1 MRDLK
6 ELRVDIDRIDREMVA
21 LFEERMGI
29 AKEVAEYKIA
39 TGKKILDKDR
49 ENQKL
54 EAVKALTHNDFNSHG
69 VEELYKQIM
78 GISRK
83 LQYQLMEEKALGR
96 LPFIMVNELE
106 KKQVRVVYQGVEGA
120 YAQQAMFAFFGED
133 VNHFHVERWRDA
145 MDAIAEGMAD
155 YAVLPIENSTA
166 GIVNDNYDLLGEY
179 DNYIVGEQ
187 IISIQHALLGTP
199 DAKISD
205 IRTVYSHP
213 QGLMQC
219 AKYLDEHR
227 DWQQISVLNTAVAAK
242 KVAEEKDKTQAAI
255 ASTLA
260 GRQQGLKILDEGINR
275 SMNNSTRFLIV
286 TNQPI
291 FCRDAKKVSICFEVT
306 HESGCLYNVLSHFIF
321 NNLNMCRI
329 ESRPIPDRNWEYH
342 FFVDFEGNLNDSAVK
357 NALRGIRE
365 EALNLKILGNY

>member
-1 MRDLK
+1 MRDLA
-6 ELRVDIDRIDREMVA
+6 ELRLEIDKIDRQMVE
-21 LFEERMGI
+21 LFEQRMGI
-29 AKEVAEYKIA
+29 SREVAEYKVA
-39 TGKKILDKDR
+39 VGKRILDKER
-49 ENQKL
+49 ENQKI
-54 EAVKALTHNDFNSHG
+54 EAVKALTHNEFNRHG
-69 VEELYKQIM
+69 VEELYKQLM
-78 GISRK
+78 AMSRK
-83 LQYQLMEEKALGR
+83 LQYQLMEEQALGR
-96 LPFIMVNELE
+96 LPFVMVDKLE
-106 KKQVRVVYQGVEGA
+106 KENVRVVYQGVDGA
-120 YAQQAMFAFFGED
+120 YAQQAMFAFFGEN

-166 GIVNDNYDLLGEY
+166 GIVNDNYDLLEEY

-187 IISIQHALLGTP
+187 ILSIQHALLGTP
-199 DAKISD
+199 DAELSD

-219 AKYLDEHR
+219 ARYLDEHR
-227 DWQQISVLNTAVAAK
+227 DWKQISLLNTAMAAQ
-242 KVAEEKDKTQAAI
+242 KVAEEHDKSQAAI

-260 GRQQGLKILDEGINR
+260 AKQHGLKVLGEGINR
-275 SMNNSTRFLIV
+275 SGGNSTRFLIV

-291 FCRDAKKVSICFEVT
+291 FCRDAEKVSICFEVT
-306 HESGCLYNVLSHFIF
+306 HESGCLYNVLSHFIY

-329 ESRPIPDRNWEYH
+329 ESRPSADRNWEYH

>member
-39 TGKKILDKDR
+39 TGKKILDKER

-54 EAVKALTHNDFNSHG
+54 KAVKALTHNDFNSHG

-96 LPFIMVNELE
+96 LPFIMVDELE

>member
-1 MRDLK
+1 MRDLA
-6 ELRVDIDRIDREMVA
+6 ELRLEIDKIDRQMVE
-21 LFEERMGI
+21 LFEQRMGI
-29 AKEVAEYKIA
+29 SREVAEYKVA
-39 TGKKILDKDR
+39 VGKRILDKER
-49 ENQKL
+49 ENQKI
-54 EAVKALTHNDFNSHG
+54 EAVKALTHNEFNRHG
-69 VEELYKQIM
+69 VEELYKQLM
-78 GISRK
+78 AMSRK
-83 LQYQLMEEKALGR
+83 LQYQLMEEQALGR
-96 LPFIMVNELE
+96 LPFVMVDKLE
-106 KKQVRVVYQGVEGA
+106 KENVRVVYQGVDGA
-120 YAQQAMFAFFGED
+120 YAQQAMFAFFGEN

-166 GIVNDNYDLLGEY
+166 GIVNDNYDLLEEY

-187 IISIQHALLGTP
+187 ILSIQHALLGTP
-199 DAKISD
+199 DAELFD

-219 AKYLDEHR
+219 ARYLDEHR
-227 DWQQISVLNTAVAAK
+227 NWKQISLLNTAMAAQ
-242 KVAEEKDKTQAAI
+242 KVAEEHDKSQAAI

-260 GRQQGLKILDEGINR
+260 AKQHGLKVLEEGMNR
-275 SMNNSTRFLIV
+275 SGGNSTRFLIV

-291 FCRDAKKVSICFEVT
+291 FCRDAEKVSICFEVT
-306 HESGCLYNVLSHFIF
+306 HESGCLYNVLSHFIY

-329 ESRPIPDRNWEYH
+329 ESRPIADRNWEYH

>member
-29 AKEVAEYKIA
+29 SKEVAEYKIA

-54 EAVKALTHNDFNSHG
+54 EAVKELTHNDFNSHG

-199 DAKISD
+199 DAEISD

>member
-6 ELRVDIDRIDREMVA
+6 ELRVEIDRIDRQMVA

-29 AKEVAEYKIA
+29 SREVAEYKVA
-39 TGKKILDKDR
+39 TGKKILDKER
-49 ENQKL
+49 EQQKL

-69 VEELYKQIM
+69 VEELFKQIM
-78 GISRK
+78 AMSRK
-83 LQYQLMEEKALGR
+83 LQYRMMEEKALGR
-96 LPFIMVNELE
+96 LPFVMVDKLE
-106 KKQVRVVYQGVEGA
+106 KEKVRVVYQGVEGA
-120 YAQQAMFAFFGED
+120 YTQQAMFAFFGEQVD
-133 VNHFHVERWRDA
+133 HFHVERGRDA

-187 IISIQHALLGTP
+187 ILSIQHALLGTP
-199 DAKISD
+199 DAEISD
-205 IRTVYSHP
+205 IRTVYSHV

-219 AKYLDEHR
+219 AAYLDEHR
-227 DWQQISVLNTAVAAK
+227 DWTKKEALNTAVAAR
-242 KVAEEKDKTQAAI
+242 KVAEEGDKTQAAI
-255 ASTLA
+255 ASPLA
-260 GRQQGLKILDEGINR
+260 AKQYGLKVLEEGINR
-275 SMNNSTRFLIV
+275 SGNNSTRFLIV

-291 FCRDAKKVSICFEVT
+291 FSKDAKKVSICFEVT
-306 HESGCLYNVLSHFIF
+306 HESGCLYNVLSHFIY
-321 NNLNMCRI
+321 NNLNLCRI

>member
-39 TGKKILDKDR
+39 TGKKILDKER

-96 LPFIMVNELE
+96 LPFIMVDELE

>member
-1 MRDLK
+1 MRDLQ
-6 ELRVDIDRIDREMVA
+6 ELRVEIDRIDRELVS

-29 AKEVAEYKIA
+29 SGEVAEYKIA
-39 TGKKILDKDR
+39 TGKKILDKER
-49 ENQKL
+49 ENQKID
-54 EAVKALTHNDFNSHG
+54 AVKALAHNDFNRHG

-96 LPFIMVNELE
+96 LPLIQVDKLE
-106 KKQVRVVYQGVEGA
+106 KEQVRVVYQGVEGA
-120 YAQQAMFAFFGED
+120 YAQQAMFAFFGEG
-133 VNHFHVERWRDA
+133 VNHFHVETWRDA

-166 GIVNDNYDLLGEY
+166 GIVNDSYDLLEEY

-187 IISIQHALLGTP
+187 IISVQHALLGTP
-199 DAKISD
+199 DAEISD

-219 AKYLDEHR
+219 KKYLEEHR
-227 DWQQISVLNTAVAAK
+227 DWRQIGVLNTAVAAQ
-242 KVAEEKDKTQAAI
+242 KVAEEKDKSQAAI

-260 GRQQGLKILDEGINR
+260 AKQQGLKVLEQGINR
-275 SMNNSTRFLIV
+275 SENNSTRFLIV

-291 FCRDAKKVSICFEVT
+291 YSKDARKVSICFEVT

-329 ESRPIPDRNWEYH
+329 ESRPIPNRNWEYH
-342 FFVDFEGNLNDSAVK
+342 FFVDFEGNLSDSAVK

>member
-1 MRDLK
+1 MRDLA
-6 ELRVDIDRIDREMVA
+6 ELRIEIDEIDKQMVE
-21 LFEERMGI
+21 LFERRMDVSR
-29 AKEVAEYKIA
+29 EVAEYKVA
-39 TGKKILDKDR
+39 TGKRILDKER

-54 EAVKALTHNDFNSHG
+54 EAVKKMTHNAFNSHG
-69 VEELYKQIM
+69 VEELFKQLM
-78 GISRK
+78 AMSRK
-83 LQYQLMEEKALGR
+83 LQYQQMEEKALGR
-96 LPFIMVNELE
+96 LPFVMVDKLE
-106 KKQVRVVYQGVEGA
+106 KENVRVVYQGVDGA
-120 YAQQAMFAFFGED
+120 YAQQAMFAFFGD
-133 VNHFHVERWRDA
+133 QVNHFHVERWRDA

-187 IISIQHALLGTP
+187 ILSIQHALLGTP
-199 DAKISD
+199 DATLSD

-227 DWQQISVLNTAVAAK
+227 EWQQISLLNTAMAAQ
-242 KVAEEKDKTQAAI
+242 KVAEDQDNSQAAI

-260 GRQQGLKILDEGINR
+260 ARQHGLKVLEEGINR
-275 SMNNSTRFLIV
+275 SGQNSTRFLIV

-306 HESGCLYNVLSHFIF
+306 HESGCLYNVLSHFIY
-321 NNLNMCRI
+321 NNLNMSRI

>member
-39 TGKKILDKDR
+39 TGKKILDKER

-260 GRQQGLKILDEGINR
+260 GRQQGLKMLDEGINR

>member
-39 TGKKILDKDR
+39 TGKKILDKER

-106 KKQVRVVYQGVEGA
+106 KKQVRVVYQGVKGA

-260 GRQQGLKILDEGINR
+260 GRQQGLKMLDEGINR

>member
-120 YAQQAMFAFFGED
+120 YAQQAMFAFFGEN

-199 DAKISD
+199 DAELSD

>member
-29 AKEVAEYKIA
+29 SKEVAEYKIA

-54 EAVKALTHNDFNSHG
+54 EAVKVLTHNDFNSHG